1 MTAALIAMISTLFAN
16 FRFSLRIKTTA
27 GAPASSKTNE
37 LTFNT
42 ADWTLYIGTGNDGQ
56 GNATGHK
63 AIGGDAKADK
73 AHGHA
78 VTDVTGLQAALDER
92 VSISTFVQTVN
103 SKADLALTEAAL
115 GSLGQSVAGN
125 RTAAEQANALRIA
138 EINALRTTAEAKQ
151 APATTLAGYGITD
164 AASKADLALVAG
176 IDATQAAAL
185 LALSTAANA
194 DEANILTLTV
204 GLAAEKAA
212 RQLAETALN
221 GTLTQVAGAAQ
232 TAQQV
237 QDAIRAAFAA
247 ITVVS
252 GGSAA

>member
-1 MTAALIAMISTLFAN
+1 MTAALIAMISALFAN

-73 AHGHA
+73 AHAHA
-78 VTDVTGLQAALDER
+78 VADVTGLQQALDAR
-92 VSISTFVQTVN
+92 VLTSTFVNTVN
-103 SKADLALTEAAL
+103 TKADLDLTQAAI
-115 GSLGQSVAGN
+115 
-125 RTAAEQANALRIA
+125 AAKAD
-138 EINALRTTAEAKQ
+138 K
-151 APATTLAGYGITD
+151 ATTLAGYGITNVYT
-164 AASKADLALVAG
+164 KAEIEAREALIAG
-176 IDATQAAAL
+176 IDANQAAAL

-194 DEANILTLTV
+194 DEANILTLTTQ
-204 GLAAEKAA
+204 LAAEKIA
-212 RQLAETALN
+212 RQTAEQALTASLN
-221 GTLTQVAGAAQ
+221 TFAGAAQ

-237 QDAIRAAFAA
+237 QDAIAAAFGA

-252 GGSAA
+252 GGSA